1 MLPFRGHI
9 LKISP
14 YTNLKKKKKGKS
26 SNYRIFQMFTFNK
39 ITLLI
44 PTNIK
49 YSLFGDNINSLNKCE
64 ALVKASLSLANH

>member
-1 MLPFRGHI
+1 
-9 LKISP
+9 
-14 YTNLKKKKKGKS
+14 
-26 SNYRIFQMFTFNK
+26 MFTFNK

-64 ALVKASLSLANH
+64 ALVKAFPTSSLMAEVPIILTY